1 MKKTK
6 LVSVIAGMLVLA
18 PLAALA
24 APPAVD
30 PGAAKN
36 FLRQR
41 YAAQSKIVFQ
51 HDASLAS
58 CGAYVQLITKANN
71 DFRTCT
77 NPDTPPPGSPVARF
91 NAYTNMQLGQYCG
104 NLTMQQCVDRVNA
117 EQQQYCHQVVMPI
130 RQQAEKAKKECSEA
144 RAECTQAKQ
153 KLAAFEQKMPA
164 LDARKKQLEAELAKV
179 NAEINTTNQAL
190 TAARQEVQRQ
200 CTGGAPA
207 KPQQVPR

>member
-6 LVSVIAGMLVLA
+6 LVSLIAGLLVLS

-24 APPAVD
+24 APPVVD

-41 YAAQSKIVFQ
+41 HALQPKIVFQ

-58 CGAYVQLITKANN
+58 CSAYVQLIAKANN
-71 DFRTCT
+71 DFRACT

-104 NLTMQQCVDRVNA
+104 NLTMQQCVDRVNG
-117 EQQQYCHQVVMPI
+117 EQQQYCHQAVMPI

-144 RAECTQAKQ
+144 RVECTQAKH
-153 KLAAFEQKMPA
+153 KLTALEQKMPA

-190 TAARQEVQRQ
+190 AAARQEVQRQ
-200 CTGGAPA
+200 CVGGLPV
-207 KPQQVPR
+207 KPHPMPR